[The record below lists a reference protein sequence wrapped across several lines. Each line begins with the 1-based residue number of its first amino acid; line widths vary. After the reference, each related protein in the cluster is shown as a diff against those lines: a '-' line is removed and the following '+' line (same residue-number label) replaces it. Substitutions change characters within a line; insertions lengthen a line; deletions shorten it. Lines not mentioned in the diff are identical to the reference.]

1 MVIFLWQH
9 FHKHSKW
16 IRNVITQ
23 KSWFAAALAAKAML
37 CICITYCWET
47 MSRFFFNDRQQMV
60 NDAIEGVIISSRF
73 HNLARLDTDP
83 AIRVVVRKDWNKSK
97 VAIISGGGSGHEP
110 AHAGFV
116 GKGMLTAAVCGD
128 LFASPSVD
136 AVLNAIVAVTGD
148 RGCLLIVKNYT
159 GDRLNF
165 GLAAEKAK
173 KHGLKVEMVI
183 VGDDISLPDN
193 KQPRGIAGT
202 VLVHK
207 IAGFAAEQG
216 KSLSDVRDIAQSACD
231 SIASIGVAMQTCNL
245 PEQNEE
251 EGRIKSGHVELG
263 LGIHGEPGASTVASQ
278 NSQETVATLVKHL
291 RKKTGKEARLAVLVN
306 NLGGV
311 SSLEMAILTK
321 ELVHSE
327 MKEQIDYLIGPAP
340 LVTALDMKG
349 FSLSAIALNET
360 FIKAL
365 QADVETAGWHPMVKL
380 HAMPMQKHSVIHAG
394 TQAKPSEN
402 DTVKALVCRITKTL
416 IEQEKVLNALDAKVG
431 DGDTGSTFAQ
441 GARDIAQLNDD
452 GKLPLNDT
460 AALLELVGER
470 LATVM
475 GGSSGVLMSI
485 FFTAAGQKV
494 AKKQKIADALLF
506 GLDQMKRYGGADLGD
521 RTLIDALQPAL
532 EALKDSDLKAAVK
545 AAQDGAEATAQMHKA
560 NAGRSSY
567 VNSDNLKGVKDPGA
581 VAIAAVFA
589 GLK

>member
-1 MVIFLWQH
+1 
-9 FHKHSKW
+9 
-16 IRNVITQ
+16 
-23 KSWFAAALAAKAML
+23 
-37 CICITYCWET
+37 

-60 NDAIEGVIISSRF
+60 SDAIEGVIISSRF

-173 KHGLKVEMVI
+173 KYGLKVEMVI

-245 PEQNEE
+245 PDQNEE
-251 EGRIKSGHVELG
+251 EGRIKGGHVELG

-278 NSQETVATLVKHL
+278 NSQETVSTLVKHL
-291 RKKTGKEARLAVLVN
+291 HKKTGKEARLAVLVN

-380 HAMPMQKHSVIHAG
+380 HAMPMQKHNVIREG
-394 TQAKPSEN
+394 THAKPSDN
-402 DTVKALVCRITKTL
+402 DTVKALVERIAKTL

-460 AALLELVGER
+460 ASLLELVGER

-494 AKKQKIADALLF
+494 ANKQKIADALLF
-506 GLDQMKRYGGADLGD
+506 GLEQMKRYGGADLGD

-532 EALKDSDLKAAVK
+532 EALKESGLNAAVK
-545 AAQDGAEATAQMHKA
+545 AAQDGAEATAQMQKA

-589 GLK
+589 GIN